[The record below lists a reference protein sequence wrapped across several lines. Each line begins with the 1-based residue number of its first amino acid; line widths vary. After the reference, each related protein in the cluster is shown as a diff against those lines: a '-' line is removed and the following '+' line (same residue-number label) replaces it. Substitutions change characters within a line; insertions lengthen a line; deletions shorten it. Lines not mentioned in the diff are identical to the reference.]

1 MAEKMTSINPKIL
14 VWCREVSGIS
24 FEDASTKFGT
34 EKLSSWENGN
44 DFPTYSQLQQLCDYY
59 RKPVAVCFFPEPPE
73 YKNVAASFRTVPSIV
88 KHSLFNRN
96 ICKLIDDAR
105 TLQLNLYELND
116 NENPAYVW
124 FASHSFNSELTLMA
138 AELRQLL
145 NVPLSRQKR
154 IKKTSDHFEFWR
166 EKFAEIGIY
175 VFKEAFGTESIS
187 GFCLYD
193 DVFPVIYINN
203 SLSFTRQIFTL
214 FHELCHIIFKTS
226 GIDILNDQSYHDI
239 LSAPDLEIERKC
251 NAFSGAFLVPDDDF
265 AKQIK
270 GNRPSEEFVSNLAE
284 GYGVSREVILRKFLD
299 LGKISPNEYLDRSAQ
314 YTQDYF
320 RAKKSSSE
328 KNSTHGNYYNT
339 QASYKG
345 HSYTELVFSR
355 YYSNKISLAQAA
367 KYMNMKIPSIRQ
379 FAEKKGWGSV

>member
-1 MAEKMTSINPKIL
+1 M
-14 VWCREVSGIS
+14 
-24 FEDASTKFGT
+24 
-34 EKLSSWENGN
+34 
-44 DFPTYSQLQQLCDYY
+44 
-59 RKPVAVCFFPEPPE
+59 
-73 YKNVAASFRTVPSIV
+73 AASFRTVPAIV

-105 TLQLNLYELND
+105 ILQLNLYELNE

-124 FASHSFNSELTLMA
+124 FASHSFNSDLALMA
-138 AELRQLL
+138 AELRQVL

-154 IKKTSDHFEFWR
+154 IKKASDHFEFWR
-166 EKFAEIGIY
+166 GKFAEIGIY

-270 GNRPSEEFVSNLAE
+270 GNRPSENFVSNLAE

-299 LGKISPNEYLDRSAQ
+299 LGKISSNEYLDRSAQ

-320 RAKKSSSE
+320 RAKKIVFRE
-328 KNSTHGNYYNT
+328 KQYPRKLLQH
-339 QASYKG
+339 
-345 HSYTELVFSR
+345 
-355 YYSNKISLAQAA
+355 
-367 KYMNMKIPSIRQ
+367 PSFLQRA
-379 FAEKKGWGSV
+379 FLYGVGL